1 MKLTNPNSDIYIPDG
16 APCDPA
22 MVRTTHMGIGAHQD
36 DLEILAYPGILECF
50 EKPNKWFTG
59 VVVTDGAG
67 SARSGPYASYTDEQM
82 KAVRRIEQRKAAF
95 VGEYSI
101 QFQLDYSSAD
111 IKNPSCTTA
120 VDDIKQIIAACK
132 PSVIYTHNLADKH
145 DTHVSVVLRV
155 IQAIRELSADDRPTE
170 LYGCEAW
177 RGLDWLNDEDKVLQD
192 CFGKEN
198 LAVALIGVFDSQVSG
213 GKRYDLASVARR
225 RANAT
230 YLASHATDTATELS
244 FAVDLSPLITD
255 VEIDPGEYI
264 AAYVARFASD
274 VADRISRLR

>member
-1 MKLTNPNSDIYIPDG
+1 MKLTNPNFDIYIPDSIS
-16 APCDPA
+16 CDAA
-22 MVRTTHMGIGAHQD
+22 MSRTTHMGIGAHQD

-50 EKPNKWFTG
+50 EKPDKWFTG

-82 KAVRRIEQRKAAF
+82 KAIRRIEQRKAAC

-101 QFQLDYSSAD
+101 QFQLNYSSAD
-111 IKNPSCTTA
+111 IKNPSCIGA
-120 VDDIKQIIAACK
+120 VDDIKQIISACK

-155 IQAIRELSADDRPTE
+155 IQAIRELPADERPKE

-192 CFGKEN
+192 CSGKEN
-198 LAVALIGVFDSQVSG
+198 LAAALIGVFDSQVSG

-230 YLASHATDTATELS
+230 YLASHATDIATELA

-255 VEIDPGEYI
+255 VEIDPSEYI
-264 AAYVARFASD
+264 AAYAARFAAD